1 MRKHSFFD
9 PAGSH
14 VTGGCRTLA
23 APLLRGSVE
32 RASGDS
38 DGAGPGEGGVGEGV
52 KYAAREGNW
61 TVGGEH
67 AGACRD
73 AESESRPPGNYIV
86 LLTNVTP
93 IN

>member
-1 MRKHSFFD
+1 M
-9 PAGSH
+9 
-14 VTGGCRTLA
+14 
-23 APLLRGSVE
+23 
-32 RASGDS
+32 
-38 DGAGPGEGGVGEGV
+38 GEGV
-52 KYAAREGNW
+52 KYGAGEGNW